1 MTKDATLALIRSVT
15 HHADPHG
22 MTVDAIWTA
31 RSEWVLTRYGDFIE
45 TKVYPYLARVAEWIA
60 KGEGWTLND
69 EEIKHLTTLVYH
81 AADEWR
87 TRTDAA
93 EGWQAAS
100 DAALEAFVGK
110 TVQVRIEGMLG
121 DSLKICRVVRV
132 SNGRIA
138 LMPPRSRTKGYW
150 ATPDRRF
157 RTMTTPQEGAP

>member
-81 AADEWR
+81 AAEEWR
-87 TRTDAA
+87 TRADAA
-93 EGWQAAS
+93 GIWRPQPMPRPNGHHRTYQIHQEEG
-100 DAALEAFVGK
+100 
-110 TVQVRIEGMLG
+110 
-121 DSLKICRVVRV
+121 
-132 SNGRIA
+132 
-138 LMPPRSRTKGYW
+138 
-150 ATPDRRF
+150 TP
-157 RTMTTPQEGAP
+157 